1 VGHLTIVRPRRLGL
15 LSRPVPE
22 FVAA

>member
-1 VGHLTIVRPRRLGL
+1 VGHLTSVRPSRLGL

-22 FVAA
+22 FVAT